1 VRLIEHPQCGR
12 RPAGDR
18 LARVEASPNDAGGAC
33 RNTVATPIFAD
44 DSSVVSVAIS
54 HASGTG
60 TG

>member
-18 LARVEASPNDAGGAC
+18 LARVEA
-33 RNTVATPIFAD
+33 TPMFAD

-54 HASGTG
+54 NLLRNRDGLTPPVRDVMRREA
-60 TG
+60 